1 MSLKQIQY
9 DAADVINADATLLQG
24 SVLAIAEDKG
34 DLINQIE
41 TAIAK
46 MGIVAIVS
54 VPSAVSKSEASRIIV
69 AEATLAIQIVESPLI
84 NRGRA
89 NSLTAS
95 EAAEQIACL
104 LHLNKL
110 PCGFLP
116 VFRKISPE
124 AYADEYIVYNIEFSG
139 TAALGE

>member
-9 DAADVINADATLLQG
+9 EAAAVINGDARMLQG
-24 SVLAIAEDKG
+24 NLLAIAEDKG
-34 DLINQIE
+34 DLINQID

-54 VPSAVSKSEASRIIV
+54 VPGATAKSEASRIIV
-69 AEATLAIQIVESPLI
+69 ADATLAIQIVESPLI

-89 NSLTAS
+89 NSITAS
-95 EAAEQIACL
+95 EAAEQIAVL

-124 AYADEYIVYNIEFSG
+124 AYADEYIVYNIELSG